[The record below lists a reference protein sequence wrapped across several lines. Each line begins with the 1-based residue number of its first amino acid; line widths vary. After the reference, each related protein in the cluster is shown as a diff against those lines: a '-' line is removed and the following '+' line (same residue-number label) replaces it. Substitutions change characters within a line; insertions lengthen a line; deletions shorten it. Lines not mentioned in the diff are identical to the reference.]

1 MASSRSRS
9 FVMMVGVLGEFLGIL
24 ATGATGLST
33 SCGDQRTCVRPDC
46 GGLHARTRIYFR
58 QREVRI
64 SACSLRIQAII
75 SNCSLALSP
84 RPPCGYSKREPKTG
98 CLVCDALIPGVGR
111 RRGGVRSLRSAHRQ
125 FVRCAAGQLLRLR
138 RLPWFMHRRRHL
150 GPRASGRAFLRR
162 LRRLAGLDR
171 RILSRVDRHLQHHL
185 AAVAEIGACARDRG
199 GCGVVI
205 DHVSLPEGWTDN
217 GAAKAMFPVEQGL
230 EVNPPAMSSG
240 WDRARQPRT
249 SMVLLRVVPVST

>member
-1 MASSRSRS
+1 VASSRSRS
-9 FVMMVGVLGEFLGIL
+9 FVMMVGVLGEILGIL
-24 ATGATGLST
+24 ATGLST

-75 SNCSLALSP
+75 SNLVFALSP
-84 RPPCGYSKREPKTG
+84 RPPCGYSKREQKAG
-98 CLVCDALIPGVGR
+98 CLVCDALIPSVGR
-111 RRGGVRSLRSAHRQ
+111 RRGGARSLRSAHRQ
-125 FVRCAAGQLLRLR
+125 FVRRAAGQLLRLWR
-138 RLPWFMHRRRHL
+138 PPWFMHRRRHL

-171 RILSRVDRHLQHHL
+171 RILWRVDRHLQHHL
-185 AAVAEIGACARDRG
+185 AAVAEIGACARDGG
-199 GCGVVI
+199 GCGVVM
-205 DHVSLPEGWTDN
+205 DHVSLHDAWSDN
-217 GAAKAMFPVEQGL
+217 GAAKAMFPGEQGL
-230 EVNPPAMSSG
+230 EVNPPAMSSA
-240 WDRARQPRT
+240 WERARQPRT